1 MKKIYIFLLL
11 FISNVGFG
19 QTFMAQTDPPI
30 LGKVC
35 PDFQLSILTHTGGEK
50 TISLRDL
57 KGKIVILEFWA
68 TYCKPCIPSL
78 THFDKL
84 QAQFGNN
91 IKIIAISDE
100 NRDKVDP
107 FLLKH
112 NYKFLN
118 FSMDWG
124 RKVNDMFFHHFIP
137 HTVVIDQDQV
147 VRAFTS
153 PDEID
158 DAAIGKLI
166 NREPVGFVMKHEFQE
181 DANRANAS
189 VEVSQPT
196 VIYKIPEPSYRFDF
210 SENKPPLSTE
220 YQKISDT
227 ELKFVNAPLS
237 LMYQVLYGQRNNRL
251 IFEVEKTEKYTG
263 DEPEYR
269 YCFQLNVPPTLGKT
283 VQEVGIHQLEY
294 IFPLRSKLEAR
305 SRKAFVLQKADI
317 QPVVTAKDSSRIVAN
332 GFTLNNLIDYLE
344 SNQHLIE
351 NLPVVNETGLDGNLI
366 IDVDWFQRYSDSIE
380 NKLKTLGLQREIKEV
395 ALPCLVLYEPDW
407 VAKNQA
413 MMKN

>member
-1 MKKIYIFLLL
+1 MYNL
-11 FISNVGFG
+11 GYG

-50 TISLRDL
+50 TISLREL

-78 THFDKL
+78 THFDRL

-112 NYKFLN
+112 TYKSLS

-137 HTVVIDQDQV
+137 HTVIIDQDQV

-158 DAAIGKLI
+158 DVAIGKMI
-166 NREPVGFVMKHEFQE
+166 NREPIGFVMKHEFQE
-181 DANRANAS
+181 DASRANNS

-196 VIYKIPEPSYRFDF
+196 VIYKIPEPSFHIDF
-210 SENKPPLSTE
+210 AEYKAPLSTE
-220 YQKISDT
+220 YLKISDT

-237 LMYQVLYGQRNNRL
+237 LMYQILYRQRNNRL
-251 IFEVEKTEKYTG
+251 VFEVEKIAKYTG
-263 DEPEYR
+263 EEPEHR
-269 YCFQLNVPPTLGKT
+269 YCFQLNVPPTIGKT

-294 IFPLRSKLEAR
+294 LFPLRSKIENR
-305 SRKAFVLQKADI
+305 IRHAFVLQKAFI
-317 QPVVTAKDSSRIVAN
+317 QPVVTAKDSSRIVTN

-344 SNQHLIE
+344 SNQHLVD
-351 NLPVVNETGLDGNLI
+351 NLPVINGTGLDGNLI
-366 IDVDWFQRYSDSIE
+366 MDVDWFQHYPDTIE

-395 ALPCLVLYEPDW
+395 SLPCLVLYEPDW
-407 VAKNQA
+407 VVKNEVRI
-413 MMKN
+413 KN